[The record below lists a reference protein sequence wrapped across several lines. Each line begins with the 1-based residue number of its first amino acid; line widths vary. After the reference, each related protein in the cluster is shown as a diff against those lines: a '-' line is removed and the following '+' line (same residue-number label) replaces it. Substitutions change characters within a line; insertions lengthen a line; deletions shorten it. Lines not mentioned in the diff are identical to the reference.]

1 MNVFISEMCKTM
13 GIKDTQSLN
22 CSCSMGTIIDDSKV
36 SFTLTLP
43 GGIRVEIYTPNQDSL
58 PNEEGYA
65 YIPDYDAESPDMVA
79 EDLGDWVDTRIN
91 ACKRVDE
98 YFEGLK
104 NGTILNSSL
113 NLDSA
118 QDKFTE
124 DAMSPELNTRC
135 KNVFEA
141 ATAGVDVGQ
150 NFRYQGARTSEN
162 GEYILRTL
170 QVYSPKI
177 GNWYWICKSALQ
189 LAESDEGDDWGF
201 IPNYNPTSEGH
212 LVHHRDNRFVSM
224 DHGLYSTTI
233 AGDDAERRDKK
244 AAYWLVGIL
253 SEMYDNILQNPPVR
267 VYEYF
272 LSAGLAGFSKE
283 SVMQMAPAGI
293 VRCIQ
298 KGYLDAEKV
307 LKARPEIARTLV
319 EKGVI
324 TPEVVARRSPADLL
338 WLVNKGLVSA
348 DYAVKINP
356 EIKDK
361 LIKKGLYNVAENV
374 PDEPEAILEGVKSG
388 EIAPVDAYR
397 KNPKLLQPMVEQQLI
412 TPQEAYKLDASIITW
427 LLLNHYIGREE
438 AMKVKP
444 DVQKYIARKYKD
456 VNWDELDASKEEL
469 DSAKDEAPDKA
480 SKLKEKF
487 KKFQKSAKK
496 ADKSADNAVD
506 EIMKA
511 ASRVQK
517 AAGLNCSISF
527 NSNVQETLEEGE
539 PVAALGP
546 DVESTG
552 YQMLSET
559 TAEGPGYVAEVM
571 LPEDDFDGVI
581 VPGDS
586 EEIAKETLTQMLIAN
601 DGTFVDW
608 KAIPCIQ
615 TFKSENPNGN
625 FVVLY

>member
-13 GIKDTQSLN
+13 GIKDVQSLN

-43 GGIRVEIYTPNQDSL
+43 GGVRVEVYTPQQDSL
-58 PNEEGYA
+58 PNEEGFA
-65 YIPDYDAESPDMVA
+65 YIPDYDAESPDMCA

-124 DAMSPELNTRC
+124 DAMTPELNTRC

-177 GNWYWICKSALQ
+177 GQWYWICKSALQ
-189 LAESDEGDDWGF
+189 LAETEEGDDWGF

-212 LVHHRDNRFVSM
+212 LVYHRDNRFVSM
-224 DHGLYSTTI
+224 DRGLYATTMI
-233 AGDDAERRDKK
+233 GDSPEKRDKK
-244 AAYWLVGIL
+244 AAYWLVGLL

-293 VRCIQ
+293 IRCIQ

-307 LKARPEIARTLV
+307 LKARPEIARQLV

-324 TPEVVARRSPADLL
+324 PPEIVARRSPADLL
-338 WLVNKGLVSA
+338 WLVNKGLVSP
-348 DYAVKINP
+348 DYAVKVNP
-356 EIKDK
+356 EIKEK
-361 LIKKGLYNVAENV
+361 LIKKGLYNVAEGI
-374 PDEPEAILEGVKSG
+374 PDDANAIFESIKSG
-388 EIAPVDAYR
+388 AITPVDAYR
-397 KNPKLLQPMVEQQLI
+397 KNPKLLQPMVEQKLI

-438 AMKVKP
+438 ALKVKP
-444 DVQKYIARKYKD
+444 DVQKYIAKKYKD
-456 VNWDELDASKEEL
+456 VNWDDLDAS
-469 DSAKDEAPDKA
+469 ANKDEERLK
-480 SKLKEKF
+480 KLQEKYS
-487 KKFQKSAKK
+487 KFQKSARK
-496 ADKSADNAVD
+496 ADKSADNAID
-506 EIMKA
+506 SIMKSA
-511 ASRVQK
+511 AKLQQ
-517 AAGLNCSISF
+517 AAGLNSSLSF
-527 NSNVQETLEEGE
+527 NSNVKDDLETEIGVPAEV
-539 PVAALGP
+539 PA
-546 DVESTG
+546 ESTG
-552 YQMLSET
+552 YQMLAET

-571 LPEDDFDGVI
+571 LPEDDFDGVV

-586 EEIAKETLTQMLIAN
+586 EEIAKETLTQMLLAN
-601 DGTFVDW
+601 DGTFIDW

>member
-13 GIKDTQSLN
+13 GIKDVHSLN

-43 GGIRVEIYTPNQDSL
+43 GGVRVEVYTPQQDSL
-58 PNEEGYA
+58 PNEEGFA
-65 YIPDYDAESPDMVA
+65 YIPEYDAESPDMCA

-98 YFEGLK
+98 YFEGLR

-124 DAMSPELNTRC
+124 DAMTPELNTRC

-177 GNWYWICKSALQ
+177 GQWYWICKSALQ
-189 LAESDEGDDWGF
+189 LAETEEGDDWGF

-212 LVHHRDNRFVSM
+212 LVYHRDNRFVSM
-224 DHGLYSTTI
+224 DRGLYATTMI
-233 AGDDAERRDKK
+233 GDSPEKRDKK
-244 AAYWLVGIL
+244 AAYWLVGLL

-293 VRCIQ
+293 IRCIQ

-307 LKARPEIARTLV
+307 LKARPEIARQLV

-324 TPEVVARRSPADLL
+324 PPEIVARRSPADLL
-338 WLVNKGLVSA
+338 WLVNKGLVSP
-348 DYAVKINP
+348 DYAVKVNP
-356 EIKDK
+356 EIKEK
-361 LIKKGLYNVAENV
+361 LIKKGLYNVAEGI
-374 PDEPEAILEGVKSG
+374 PDDANAIFESIKSG
-388 EIAPVDAYR
+388 AITPVDAYR
-397 KNPKLLQPMVEQQLI
+397 KNPKLLQPMVEQKLI

-438 AMKVKP
+438 ALKVKP
-444 DVQKYIARKYKD
+444 DVQKYIAKKYKD
-456 VNWDELDASKEEL
+456 VNWDDLDAS
-469 DSAKDEAPDKA
+469 ANKDEERLK
-480 SKLKEKF
+480 KLQEKYS
-487 KKFQKSAKK
+487 KFQKSARK
-496 ADKSADNAVD
+496 ADKSADNAID
-506 EIMKA
+506 SIMKSA
-511 ASRVQK
+511 AKLQQ
-517 AAGLNCSISF
+517 AAGLNSSLSF
-527 NSNVQETLEEGE
+527 NSNVKDDLETEIGVPAEV
-539 PVAALGP
+539 PA
-546 DVESTG
+546 ESTG
-552 YQMLSET
+552 YQMLAQR
-559 TAEGPGYVAEVM
+559 TAEGLGYGAEAM
-571 LPEDDFDGVI
+571 FPEDVFDGVV

-586 EEIAKETLTQMLIAN
+586 EEIAKETLTQMLLAN
-601 DGTFVDW
+601 DGTFIDW

>member
-13 GIKDTQSLN
+13 GIKDVHSLN

-43 GGIRVEIYTPNQDSL
+43 GGVRVEVYTPQQDSL
-58 PNEEGYA
+58 PNEEGFA
-65 YIPDYDAESPDMVA
+65 YIPEYDAESPDMCA

-124 DAMSPELNTRC
+124 DAMTPELNTRC

-177 GNWYWICKSALQ
+177 GQWYWICKSALQ
-189 LAESDEGDDWGF
+189 LAETEEGDDWGF

-212 LVHHRDNRFVSM
+212 LVYHRDNRFVSM
-224 DHGLYSTTI
+224 DRGLYATTMI
-233 AGDDAERRDKK
+233 GDSPEKRDKK
-244 AAYWLVGIL
+244 AAYWLVGLL

-293 VRCIQ
+293 IRCIQ

-307 LKARPEIARTLV
+307 LKARPEIARQLV

-324 TPEVVARRSPADLL
+324 PPEIVARRSPADLL
-338 WLVNKGLVSA
+338 WLVNKGLVSP
-348 DYAVKINP
+348 DYAVKVNP
-356 EIKDK
+356 EIKEK
-361 LIKKGLYNVAENV
+361 LIKKGLYNVAEGI
-374 PDEPEAILEGVKSG
+374 PDDANAIFESIKSG
-388 EIAPVDAYR
+388 AITPVDAYR
-397 KNPKLLQPMVEQQLI
+397 KNPKLLQPMVEQKLI

-438 AMKVKP
+438 ALKVKP
-444 DVQKYIARKYKD
+444 DVQKYIAKKYKD
-456 VNWDELDASKEEL
+456 VNWDDLDAS
-469 DSAKDEAPDKA
+469 ANKDEERLK
-480 SKLKEKF
+480 KLQEKYS
-487 KKFQKSAKK
+487 KFQKSARK
-496 ADKSADNAVD
+496 ANKSADNAID
-506 EIMKA
+506 SIMKSA
-511 ASRVQK
+511 AKLQQT
-517 AAGLNCSISF
+517 AGLNSSLSF
-527 NSNVQETLEEGE
+527 NSNLKDDLETEIGVPAEV
-539 PVAALGP
+539 PA
-546 DVESTG
+546 ESTG
-552 YQMLSET
+552 YQMLAET

-571 LPEDDFDGVI
+571 LPEDDFDGVV

-586 EEIAKETLTQMLIAN
+586 EEIAKETLTQMLLAN
-601 DGTFVDW
+601 DGTFIDW

>member
-13 GIKDTQSLN
+13 GIKDVQSLN

-43 GGIRVEIYTPNQDSL
+43 GGVRVEVYTPQQDSL
-58 PNEEGYA
+58 PNEEGFA
-65 YIPDYDAESPDMVA
+65 YIPEYDAESPDMCA

-124 DAMSPELNTRC
+124 DAMTPELNTRC

-177 GNWYWICKSALQ
+177 GQWYWICKSALQ
-189 LAESDEGDDWGF
+189 LAETEEGDDWGF

-212 LVHHRDNRFVSM
+212 LVYHRDNRFVSM
-224 DHGLYSTTI
+224 DRGLYATTMI
-233 AGDDAERRDKK
+233 GDSPEKRDKK
-244 AAYWLVGIL
+244 AAYWLVGLL

-293 VRCIQ
+293 IRCIQ

-307 LKARPEIARTLV
+307 LKARPEIARQLV

-324 TPEVVARRSPADLL
+324 PPEIVARRSPADLL
-338 WLVNKGLVSA
+338 WLVNKGLVSP
-348 DYAVKINP
+348 DYAVKVNP
-356 EIKDK
+356 EIKEK
-361 LIKKGLYNVAENV
+361 LIKKGLYNVAEDI
-374 PDEPEAILEGVKSG
+374 PDDANAIFEGIKSG
-388 EIAPVDAYR
+388 SITPVDAYR
-397 KNPKLLQPMVEQQLI
+397 KNPKLLQPMVEQKLI

-438 AMKVKP
+438 ALKVKP
-444 DVQKYIARKYKD
+444 DVQKYIAKKYKD
-456 VNWDELDASKEEL
+456 VNWEDLDASTN
-469 DSAKDEAPDKA
+469 KDEERLK
-480 SKLKEKF
+480 KLQEKYS
-487 KKFQKSAKK
+487 KFQKSARK
-496 ADKSADNAVD
+496 ANKSADNAID
-506 EIMKA
+506 SIMKSA
-511 ASRVQK
+511 AKLQQ
-517 AAGLNCSISF
+517 AAGLNSSLSF
-527 NSNVQETLEEGE
+527 NSNVKDDLETEIGVPAEVPAE
-539 PVAALGP
+539 P
-546 DVESTG
+546 TG
-552 YQMLSET
+552 YQMLAET

-571 LPEDDFDGVI
+571 LPEDDFDGVV

-586 EEIAKETLTQMLIAN
+586 EEIAKETLTQMLLAN
-601 DGTFVDW
+601 DGTFIDW